1 MIPTALVLLLVA
13 QIWLVYLGQKVSV
26 MQVEAREHNVQVL
39 RLLRNKIEPL
49 SGQAIP
55 STHGDHATFVETVFT
70 DREAA
75 AWMNG
80 QRPLDD
86 PE

>member
-1 MIPTALVLLLVA
+1 
-13 QIWLVYLGQKVSV
+13 

-39 RLLRNKIEPL
+39 RLLRNKIPHLEETSSL
-49 SGQAIP
+49 
-55 STHGDHATFVETVFT
+55 DHATFVETVFT